1 MAKRNERKEALDRQ
15 TAYLTF
21 LPHMDE
27 GFHTG
32 YHSQP
37 GLISDRNQRPGEWLE
52 SLARYMQTPG
62 EDVGFSIPD
71 VLAGEQ
77 QLKRLSRLRREDGLA
92 HQPMKDCRA
101 LLALLLLWD
110 LWPQDESWPLLE
122 LRDLAEGQTVFSQ
135 AVASALSPARAP
147 EGLWAFTL
155 RMPHSTEG
163 EARPIALLSRSLIL
177 SPAADPGDLSPLLP
191 PCVTWYDRKEK
202 RWMEPCGILCETDAL
217 HLRSHLALLR
227 ALNELPAY
235 ESPLYDPEAR
245 LCALLTDFSD
255 DLLSAREPWRQRLEA
270 GEQEAMDELRLRLL
284 AAFTLPEKMGVSRL
298 TADVP
303 SPDGN
308 LLLRHFMGK
317 TVPALPAEDTVFY
330 VLNGQPFAVGS
341 AACLVEPV
349 RSQGEEQ
356 ILSALR
362 AEIEPLQAHDA
373 VWRTS
378 AAEKLTAL
386 SRQLKTGVGHLPRL
400 PAQLQMWAE
409 ELSAIPAEAVRQASL
424 RYPME
429 SLPAA
434 TLSLVREAIGL
445 DVQSIRPFS
454 DCLSLLAQPCESA
467 KPLSGTGPARYALP
481 PLSPELCAWLMDC
494 AEKDDLYAPH
504 LDGESLSFAL
514 SPDGCSIT
522 VRFSISRRQRGEGA
536 ALSNSIFFEKNYVLA
551 DTPRADAAV
560 LITDPPQVTV
570 WPNVR
575 LAPSLWRAYY
585 LFAAHPAQLDAWA
598 LSEDGWVQGELHQRG
613 SQHWQTAR
621 VSRFPAYVAL
631 RRGGLSLGAL
641 ANDLP
646 RHVLKRESAC
656 AIAVDF
662 GSISTTVMLRQGEQV
677 QHAVLPEGLHATLLS
692 SPTLPEDVLG
702 DLFLPSRAL
711 KPGSPATFYSVMD
724 LFTDQPEMWQSP
736 LQDGHIYYRESLTA
750 LADKASAALYYDLK
764 WGEEEYARRCLRL
777 FLKQVLL
784 QALLAA
790 RLWGSDS
797 ASFRASMPNAMP
809 LHRREAYLEML
820 RGLSREL
827 SAETGMPLTPGVPA
841 VLYASENQAD
851 GLYFKSRSEVN
862 AQNGYLNLDIGGGTT
877 DISLWLNGGQQASVE
892 CSLRLGC
899 RQMLFDSLLER
910 HRRELEAD
918 FATEQLR
925 PAVQRVVHAYETEDS
940 TLHGHHKCLL
950 LMDDLFASYAEEI
963 RQCMGQARSVGR
975 ISYVE
980 SLLLFHIGFLFALSG
995 EMLERAYR
1003 DEQLRPLLPQRME
1016 LCIAGNG
1023 GQLVKA
1029 FSDEQRTRLCALAL
1043 SRLSREHPLQL
1054 VLPVQSRHPKQEA
1067 ARGLLYDDACLQSA
1081 IQGADRWN
1089 GTFDDGQPAPDLL
1102 MDYLPAFYQ
1111 LFPQAAQRLMPR
1123 AFDENREACLNAA
1136 SRMEL
1141 DTIRANQ
1148 QARFPRDDLSL
1159 YAACFTDLKRLWN
1172 I

>member
-1 MAKRNERKEALDRQ
+1 MPKRNERKEALDRQ

-21 LPHMDE
+21 LPPMDE

-32 YHSQP
+32 YHSRP

-52 SLARYMQTPG
+52 NLARYMQTPG

-77 QLKRLSRLRREDGLA
+77 QLKRLSRLSREEGLR
-92 HQPMKDCRA
+92 HQPMIDHRA
-101 LLALLLLWD
+101 LLALLLLWEQ
-110 LWPQDESWPLLE
+110 LPQDEGWPLLE
-122 LRDLAEGQTVFSQ
+122 LRDLTGGSTAFSQ
-135 AVASALSPARAP
+135 AVSAALSPSRAP

-155 RMPHSTEG
+155 RMPHSAQG

-177 SPAADPGDLSPLLP
+177 SPAADPGDLSSLLP
-191 PCVTWYDRKEK
+191 PCITWYDRREK
-202 RWMEPCGILCETDAL
+202 KWLEPSGFLSEMDSL
-217 HLRSHLALLR
+217 RLRSRLALLQ
-227 ALNELPAY
+227 ALIEQPAF

-245 LCALLTDFSD
+245 LCALLSDFAE
-255 DLLSAREPWRQRLEA
+255 DLRLARRPWQQRLEA
-270 GEQEAMDELRLRLL
+270 EDACAMDELRLLLL
-284 AAFTLPEKMGVSRL
+284 AAFTLPEGMGAGSCL
-298 TADVP
+298 AEEAPP
-303 SPDGN
+303 SGN
-308 LLLRHFMGK
+308 LLLRHFLGD
-317 TVPALPAEDTVFY
+317 TVPAVPSEETLFY
-330 VLNGQPFAVGS
+330 TLNGQPFAFGS
-341 AACLVEPV
+341 AACLAEPV
-349 RSQGEEQ
+349 RSREESDL
-356 ILSALR
+356 LSVLR
-362 AEIEPLQAHDA
+362 SEIMPLQAHDA
-373 VWRTS
+373 AWRIS
-378 AAEKLTAL
+378 AAEKLRSL
-386 SRQLKTGVGHLPRL
+386 SRQLESGLGHLPRL
-400 PAQLQMWAE
+400 PARLMQWAE
-409 ELSAIPAEAVRQASL
+409 ELSAIPAEAVRQAEL
-424 RYPME
+424 CYPMDK
-429 SLPAA
+429 LPAA
-434 TLSLVREAIGL
+434 TLSLVQEAIGL
-445 DVQSIRPFS
+445 DVQTVNPFS
-454 DCLSLLAQPCESA
+454 DGLCLLAEPCPSA
-467 KPLSGTGPARYALP
+467 RPVSGPGPVRYALP
-481 PLSPELCAWLMDC
+481 PLSPELCTWLMDS
-494 AEKDDLYAPH
+494 AQQEELYAPR
-504 LDGESLSFAL
+504 LDAESPCYVLG
-514 SPDGCSIT
+514 PDGRSIT
-522 VRFSISRRQRGEGA
+522 ARFSISRRLRGEGA
-536 ALSNSIFFEKNYVLA
+536 ALSNIVYFEKSYQLA
-551 DTPRADAAV
+551 DTPKTNGAV
-560 LITDPPQVTV
+560 LIDDPPQVTV

-575 LAPSLWRAYY
+575 MAPSLWQSYY
-585 LFAAHPAQLDAWA
+585 LLTVHPAQLDAWG
-598 LSEDGWVQGELHQRG
+598 LDGAGWKQGELHQRG
-613 SQHWQTAR
+613 DLHWQTAR
-621 VSRFPAYVAL
+621 LSRFPAFVAL
-631 RRGGLSLGAL
+631 RRGGLSMGAL
-641 ANDLP
+641 VNDLP

-692 SPTLPEDVLG
+692 SPNLPDDVLG
-702 DLFLPSRAL
+702 DLFLPVRAL
-711 KPGSPATFYSVMD
+711 KPGSPAIFYSVMD
-724 LFTDQPEMWQSP
+724 LFTDQPEQWQSP
-736 LQDGHIYYRESLTA
+736 LQDGHIYYRESLSA
-750 LADKASAALYYDLK
+750 LADQSAALYYDLK

-777 FLKQVLL
+777 YLKQVML

-790 RLWGSDS
+790 RLWGGDS
-797 ASFRASMPNAMP
+797 VSFRASMPNAMP

-910 HRRELEAD
+910 HRQELEAD
-918 FATEQLR
+918 LDTPALR
-925 PAVQRVVHAYETEDS
+925 PAVQQVIHAYETEDS

-963 RQCMGQARSVGR
+963 RQCMNQARSVGR

-995 EMLERAYR
+995 EMLERAYQ
-1003 DEQLRPLLPQRME
+1003 DDQLRPLLPQRME

-1089 GTFDDGQPAPDLL
+1089 GTFDDGQPAPDLVA
-1102 MDYLPAFYQ
+1102 DYLPAFYQ
-1111 LFPQAAQRLMPR
+1111 LFPQAAQRLMPN
-1123 AFDENREACLNAA
+1123 AFDETREACLNAA

-1172 I
+1172 V

>member
-1 MAKRNERKEALDRQ
+1 MPKRNKRKDALDRQ

-77 QLKRLSRLRREDGLA
+77 QLKRLSRLSREEGLR
-92 HQPMKDCRA
+92 HQPMKDYRA
-101 LLALLLLWD
+101 LLALLLLWE
-110 LWPQDESWPLLE
+110 LWPQDDSWPLLE
-122 LRDLAEGQTVFSQ
+122 LCNLAEGQTRFSL
-135 AVASALSPARAP
+135 AVAAALSPSRAP

-155 RMPHSTEG
+155 RMPHSPEG

-191 PCVTWYDRKEK
+191 PCVTWYDRREK
-202 RWMEPCGILCETDAL
+202 RWLDPCSFLCETDCL
-217 HLRSHLALLR
+217 HLRSRLALLQ
-227 ALNELPAY
+227 ALIEQPAC

-245 LCALLTDFSD
+245 LCALLAGFAE
-255 DLLSAREPWRQRLEA
+255 DLLSAREPWRQRLEREDPSA
-270 GEQEAMDELRLRLL
+270 LDDLRLL
-284 AAFTLPEKMGVSRL
+284 LLSAFTLPDGMGIASHGAQ
-298 TADVP
+298 TTSPAD
-303 SPDGN
+303 N
-308 LLLRHFMGK
+308 LLLRHFLGETIP
-317 TVPALPAEDTVFY
+317 TVPSEDAVFY
-330 VLNGQPFAVGS
+330 TLNGHPFAVSS
-341 AACLVEPV
+341 ATCLVEPV
-349 RSQGEEQ
+349 RGGNDAGLFST
-356 ILSALR
+356 LR
-362 AEIEPLQAHDA
+362 SEIDPLQAHDA
-373 VWRTS
+373 AWRAS
-378 AAEKLTAL
+378 AAEKLNAL
-386 SRQLKTGVGHLPRL
+386 SQQAETGVGHLPSL
-400 PAQLQMWAE
+400 PAQLYKWAE
-409 ELSAIPAEAVRQASL
+409 ELSAIPAEAVRQAEL
-424 RYPME
+424 CYPME
-429 SLPAA
+429 SCPAA
-434 TLSLVREAIGL
+434 TLSLIREAIGL
-445 DVQSIRPFS
+445 DVQTVDPFS
-454 DCLSLLAQPCESA
+454 DCLCLLAQPCPSA
-467 KPLSGTGPARYALP
+467 RPVSGPGPARYALP
-481 PLSPELCAWLMDC
+481 PLSAQLCAWLMDC
-494 AEKDDLYAPH
+494 AEREDLYAPH
-504 LDGESLSFAL
+504 LDSESLCFTLNPNGRSVTA
-514 SPDGCSIT
+514 
-522 VRFSISRRQRGEGA
+522 RFSLSRRLRGEGA
-536 ALSNSIFFEKNYVLA
+536 ALSNTVFFEKTYLVA
-551 DTPRADAAV
+551 DTPRAGSAL
-560 LITDPPQVTV
+560 LIADPPQVTV

-585 LFAAHPAQLDAWA
+585 LLAVHPAQLDAWG
-598 LSEDGWVQGELHQRG
+598 LDHSGWVQGELHQRG
-613 SQHWQTAR
+613 DLHWQTAR
-621 VSRFPAYVAL
+621 LHRFPAFVAM
-631 RRGGLSLGAL
+631 RRGSLSMGAL
-641 ANDLP
+641 VNDLP

-677 QHAVLPEGLHATLLS
+677 QHAALPEGLHATLLA
-692 SPTLPEDVLG
+692 SPSLPEDVLG
-702 DLFLPSRAL
+702 DLFLPDRAL

-724 LFTDQPEMWQSP
+724 LFTDQPELWQSP

-764 WGEEEYARRCLRL
+764 WGEEDYARRCLRL
-777 FLKQVLL
+777 FLKQVML
-784 QALLAA
+784 QSLLAA

-827 SAETGMPLTPGVPA
+827 SAETDMPLTPGVPA

-877 DISLWLNGGQQASVE
+877 DISLWLNGGQHASVE

-899 RQMLFDSLLER
+899 RQMLFDSLMER
-910 HRRELEAD
+910 HRQELKAD
-918 FATEQLR
+918 FETEPLHQ
-925 PAVQRVVHAYETEDS
+925 AVQQVIHAYETEDS

-963 RQCMGQARSVGR
+963 RQCMNQARSCGR

-980 SLLLFHIGFLFALSG
+980 SLLLFHIGFLFTLSG

-1102 MDYLPAFYQ
+1102 ADYLPAFYQ

-1123 AFDENREACLNAA
+1123 AFDESREACLNAA